1 MQRWLRNRL
10 RSGLVLRRRSLSK
23 IFPELGERSMRTK
36 VKRHRRGRNRFDIP
50 LLDWADRRRRR
61 EPARS
66 MAAREMQRRGAY
78 SPTTATLIAHLA
90 GFHVED
96 D

>member
-1 MQRWLRNRL
+1 
-10 RSGLVLRRRSLSK
+10 
-23 IFPELGERSMRTK
+23 MRTK
-36 VKRHRRGRNRFDIP
+36 IDRRRCRRNRQDLP

-66 MAAREMQRRGAY
+66 IAAREMQRRGAY
-78 SPTTATLIAHLA
+78 SPTTATLIARLA
-90 GFHVED
+90 GLHVED